1 MNKIFYYRNNISKNR
16 WECENLGLDYMK
28 KLEETFMEYTTVY
41 DKNIKKLIN
50 ERGVEISNQEINEI
64 LHDAKYM
71 TVNNNA

>member
-1 MNKIFYYRNNISKNR
+1 
-16 WECENLGLDYMK
+16 MK

-41 DKNIKKLIN
+41 DKNIKKLIKD
-50 ERGVEISNQEINEI
+50 RGVEISNQEIDEI